1 MANSQ
6 HILDALS
13 IEVDAVPI
21 DTINA
26 AVVGDWH
33 DMTGRSSISFL
44 IIQGA
49 WAGGTPAVT
58 LDEAKTVGG
67 GSNKD
72 LAFSE
77 YWSITGL
84 TGTTWAK
91 STVTNPGETTATFNL
106 PATPNIMT
114 LIHVPAS
121 LLDQANGFDCIQ
133 INIADPVANADLI
146 CVLALSSGSGRYASG
161 LGLPNNKV
169 DL

>member
-1 MANSQ
+1 MANAK

-21 DTINA
+21 STINA

-58 LDEAKTVGG
+58 LDEAKTVAG
-67 GSNKD
+67 GSTKN

-77 YWSITGL
+77 YWSM
-84 TGTTWAK
+84 TGTAWAR
-91 STVTNPGETTATFNL
+91 SAVTNPGETTATFNL
-106 PATPNIMT
+106 TNAPNILT

-133 INIADPVANADLI
+133 VNIADPGANADLI
-146 CVLALSSGSGRYASG
+146 CVLALSSGSNRYASG

-169 DL
+169 DLNA